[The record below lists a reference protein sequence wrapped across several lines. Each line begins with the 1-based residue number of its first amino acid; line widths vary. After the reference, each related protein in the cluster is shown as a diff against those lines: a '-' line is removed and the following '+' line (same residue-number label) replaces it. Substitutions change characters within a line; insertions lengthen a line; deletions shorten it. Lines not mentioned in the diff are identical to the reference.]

1 MIGRKITPRLQSM
14 QRATSRITGGP
25 GRPAAPG
32 RGNLASSLG
41 AGNAAKRVAAMAQAM
56 PKKDGGMM
64 NKMKMVMK
72 GGKKVPA
79 FAADGIGKM
88 KKGGAAGMHKMPD
101 GTMMKDSDMAK
112 MGRAV
117 KRKTADVKG
126 RAMKKGK

>member
-1 MIGRKITPRLQSM
+1 M

-41 AGNAAKRVAAMAQAM
+41 PGNAAKRVAAMAQAM

-64 NKMKMVMK
+64 NKVKMVMK

-79 FAADGIGKM
+79 FAADGVGKM
-88 KKGGAAGMHKMPD
+88 KKGGM
-101 GTMMKDSDMAK
+101 SDKA
-112 MGRAV
+112 GRAM
-117 KRKTADVKG
+117 KKTSADAKG